1 MRKSSLWP
9 LAIASVYLLFILLLV
24 AFVIFSQYQ
33 NNDLVTKDYYT
44 QEIMYQNQ
52 IDRIQRSKSL
62 SDPVIWKYDSDDK
75 LLTINFPANL
85 EYGLISG
92 NVLLFRPSDA
102 RMDRLIAIKLLSD
115 GSHTVSTKHL
125 SPGLWKLKI
134 FWQLN
139 QTDYYE
145 EGTVVI
151 R

>member
-1 MRKSSLWP
+1 
-9 LAIASVYLLFILLLV
+9 
-24 AFVIFSQYQ
+24 
-33 NNDLVTKDYYT
+33 
-44 QEIMYQNQ
+44 MYQNK
-52 IDRIQRSKSL
+52 IERIQRSKSL
-62 SDPVIWKYDSDDK
+62 SDPVTWKYDSYNK

-85 EYGLISG
+85 DHGLISG

-115 GSHTVSTKHL
+115 GSQRVSTKHL

-151 R
+151 K

>member
-1 MRKSSLWP
+1 MKKSSRWP
-9 LAIASVYLLFILLLV
+9 LTISSVYILFILALV

-33 NNDLVTKDYYT
+33 SVDLVTKDYYA
-44 QEIMYQNQ
+44 QELMYQNQ
-52 IDRIQRSKSL
+52 IERIQRSKSL
-62 SDPVIWKYDSDDK
+62 SDPVTWKYDSDDK
-75 LLTINFPANL
+75 FLTIRFPANL
-85 EYGLISG
+85 DPGLIHG

-102 RMDRLIAIKLLSD
+102 RMDRRIDIKLLTD
-115 GSHTVSTKHL
+115 GSQTVSTKHL
-125 SPGLWKLKI
+125 SQGLWKLKI